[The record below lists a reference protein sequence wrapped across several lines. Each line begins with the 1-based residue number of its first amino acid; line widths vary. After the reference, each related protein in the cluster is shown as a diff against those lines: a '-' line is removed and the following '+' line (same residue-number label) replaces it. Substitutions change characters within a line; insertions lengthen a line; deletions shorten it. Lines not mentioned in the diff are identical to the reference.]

1 MLLNRKYAFITIP
14 VLYLTA
20 GLLWITLSDSL
31 LFRLA
36 STPGWIQDHHQQ
48 LGTYKGFFYVA
59 LTTVL
64 LGVMIR
70 ASIKSLVS
78 SRRDFKRLFAETPNP
93 MWIYDRNTLKFLLVN
108 DAACK
113 AYGYTP
119 QEFCALDLYAI
130 RPAQEFSRL
139 NLAIASL
146 QSGLTAS
153 EKWQH
158 QGKDGV
164 PFYVNIFS
172 HDSTYENKSCRIVTA
187 INVNKEQ
194 LAEIERTNLR
204 QALNTSALVSITDLR
219 GVILQANEMFC
230 EVSGYSESE
239 LIGQN
244 HSIVN
249 SGYHPPELWAD
260 MWRTVRKGKTWRSDI
275 RNKAKDGSYYWV
287 DSIINPVFNSDGKIY
302 KLMSIRYLIT
312 ERKQLEQ
319 EQQSLLKDLSQFAF
333 QTSHELRGPVARM
346 LGLISLFKDYPE
358 KQLIVDK
365 IGETSEEIDAVIRR
379 MNEAL
384 DRNAYPILRK
394 QEAFRLN
401 NIRVS
406 RKAG

>member
-31 LFRLA
+31 LLSLA
-36 STPGWIQDHHQQ
+36 GTPGWIHDHAQQ

-59 LTTVL
+59 LTTIL
-64 LGVMIR
+64 LGMMIK
-70 ASIKSLVS
+70 ASIKSLISVKS
-78 SRRDFKRLFAETPNP
+78 DFRRLFAENPNP
-93 MWIYDRNTLKFLLVN
+93 MWIYDRNSLKFLLVN

-119 QEFCALDLYAI
+119 EEFYNLDLYAN
-130 RPAQEFSRL
+130 RPNEEFGRL
-139 NLAIASL
+139 NLAVASD

-158 QGKDGV
+158 KGKDGI

-172 HDSTYENKSCRIVTA
+172 HDSMYTNKPCRIVTA
-187 INVNKEQ
+187 INVNKEH
-194 LAEIERTNLR
+194 LAEMERTNIR
-204 QALNTSALVSITDLR
+204 QALNASALVSITDLQ

-230 EVSGYSESE
+230 EVSGYTEDE
-239 LIGQN
+239 LIGQH

-319 EQQSLLKDLSQFAF
+319 EQCALLKDLSQFAF

-358 KQLIVDK
+358 KQMIVDK
-365 IGETSEEIDAVIRR
+365 IGETSEEIDAVITR

-394 QEAFRLN
+394 QETVRIN
-401 NIRVS
+401 NNSVS
-406 RKAG
+406 RKGS